1 MLLLN
6 RVRLEFQALDRFT
19 LVIFFFFG
27 SRLIFLFRLG
37 SFLSYFSLR
46 HPEDKDV
53 ILPFLVGIPA
63 PTPLCLNSESLYL
76 HF

>member
-6 RVRLEFQALDRFT
+6 RGRLEFQALDWFT
-19 LVIFFFFG
+19 LGIFFFG
-27 SRLIFLFRLG
+27 SRLIFHFLVG
-37 SFLSYFSLR
+37 SFLSCFPLR

-53 ILPFLVGIPA
+53 ILTFLVGIPA
-63 PTPLCLNSESLYL
+63 PTPLYLNSESQYL